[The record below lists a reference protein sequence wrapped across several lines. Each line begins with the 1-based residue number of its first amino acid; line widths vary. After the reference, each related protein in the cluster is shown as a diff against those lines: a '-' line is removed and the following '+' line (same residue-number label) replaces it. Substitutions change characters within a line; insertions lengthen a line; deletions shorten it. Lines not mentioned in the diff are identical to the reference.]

1 MAASHDVEVFSLLT
15 LLEESVASDSV
26 NSGEVP
32 VHVLNLPICQSLKR
46 GDPPD
51 EGKLFQLNALFD
63 LIKDIFV
70 ILIFYVEKMRIL
82 YGPH

>member
-1 MAASHDVEVFSLLT
+1 MCLPWLLKDLPSVDLLKVRSLLRLTEEQAHLAASHDVEVFSLLT

-32 VHVLNLPICQSLKR
+32 VDVLNLPICQSLKR

-51 EGKLFQLNALFD
+51 EGKLF
-63 LIKDIFV
+63 
-70 ILIFYVEKMRIL
+70 
-82 YGPH
+82 